1 MTYVVS
7 IRVCYIV
14 TYGTGALHV
23 SYTVPTEHT
32 YRIWRLAMVVKTMPY
47 VKLPTLFCGGVQY
60 STVQYS
66 IVQYSIVQ

>member
-47 VKLPTLFCGGVQY
+47 T
-60 STVQYS
+60 
-66 IVQYSIVQ
+66 